1 MTRYL
6 PALVPAVALLGMA
19 TPLPADAPTAP
30 SSPGLAAPNAA
41 DGRALFKQRCASCH
55 ATEAGRASSMGPN
68 LAGVVG
74 RGAGTTD
81 YRYSAALK
89 ASGLKWTRENLSNY
103 IAAPQKLVPGTSMVV
118 SLSDY
123 AQRAAVVDYLAGLSG
138 TPVPITTV
146 PSPTRRPHDHSGH

>member
-1 MTRYL
+1 MRIHL
-6 PALVPAVALLGMA
+6 PVLVPVMALLGFA
-19 TPLPADAPTAP
+19 SPLPADAPTAP
-30 SSPGLAAPNAA
+30 PSPGLAAPNAI

-55 ATEAGRASSMGPN
+55 ATEPGRSSPMGPN

-74 RGAGTTD
+74 RGAAATE
-81 YRYSAALK
+81 YRYSTALK

-118 SLSDY
+118 GLPDY
-123 AQRAAVVDYLAGLSG
+123 AQRAAVVDYLAGLSP

-146 PSPTRRPHDHSGH
+146 PNPVRGAHDHSGH